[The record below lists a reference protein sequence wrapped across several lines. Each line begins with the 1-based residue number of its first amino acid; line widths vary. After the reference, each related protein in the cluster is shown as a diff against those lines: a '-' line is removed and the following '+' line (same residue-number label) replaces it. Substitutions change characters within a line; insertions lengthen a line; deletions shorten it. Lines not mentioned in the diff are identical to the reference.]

1 MRGSSKTFPKIDK
14 KQHEQI
20 ILDVI
25 NAKLQSGASYWIHP
39 EKDKVFTSLLE
50 VEQAFEI
57 AYDESFTKK
66 RTYRINDS
74 YCNDNVTRYVCK
86 HDEARVVYL
95 EQDIG
100 TDQDKV
106 VAAINC
112 RVHPEYQGQYKS
124 LANVDLSYETNIE
137 KPMQEYLER
146 KNKARNESRAKQAEL
161 RFGNITEKENQSDMD
176 YGV

>member
-1 MRGSSKTFPKIDK
+1 M
-14 KQHEQI
+14 Q
-20 ILDVI
+20 
-25 NAKLQSGASYWIHP
+25 
-39 EKDKVFTSLLE
+39 KVL
-50 VEQAFEI
+50 
-57 AYDESFTKK
+57 K
-66 RTYRINDS
+66 
-74 YCNDNVTRYVCK
+74 
-86 HDEARVVYL
+86 RVVYL

-100 TDQDKV
+100 TDQDRV

-146 KNKARNESRAKQAEL
+146 KNKSRNESRVKQAEL

-176 YGV
+176 YCW